1 MFVLS
6 VVYETEDWITHS
18 QVQVELIMDVM
29 SYQMEVILKK
39 MIMMFLI
46 SFAISGCTSLNEV
59 KLDPIPAESYVGEK
73 VKITTISDEIFE
85 FKVENV
91 TELTLSGEGKSI
103 DINSIKKIEVK
114 EFSAVKSISLSTG
127 LYMLGA
133 VIIAVIAL

>member
-1 MFVLS
+1 
-6 VVYETEDWITHS
+6 
-18 QVQVELIMDVM
+18 
-29 SYQMEVILKK
+29 